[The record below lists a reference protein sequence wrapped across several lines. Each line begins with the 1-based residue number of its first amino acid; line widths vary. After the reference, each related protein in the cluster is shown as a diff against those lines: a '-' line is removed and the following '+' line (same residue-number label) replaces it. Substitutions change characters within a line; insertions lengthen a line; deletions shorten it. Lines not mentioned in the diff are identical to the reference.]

1 MTALKPTGTR
11 ISIVNIDVDGPPGL
25 TKSLEALAEQSARHN
40 AEVIVVSRAG
50 SKLRRLPRLNG
61 LVNIIQLHT
70 DGPLG
75 IPAMR
80 ALGMRR
86 ASGELV
92 AFTESRCVAS
102 SNWLDE
108 IVVACSK
115 DFAGIGG
122 AIEPAKFS
130 RLVDWAVF
138 ICEYHSAMLPL
149 EASETRGLPG
159 NNSVYWKTSLEA
171 LEPSLLDNYWESFF
185 QGELQARGERLMQV
199 PAMVV
204 RKEKRFT
211 FGYFMRQRFHFSRS
225 FAGMRR
231 ARLSGGR
238 RLMYLAGSPLIPAL
252 MLWRIGREVFRKK
265 RFRMLFLLSLPLLG
279 AFLTSYAVGEFA
291 GYLLGG
297 GDSLLEGRMTWTT
310 ATDYRD
316 PTRSFRSL

>member
-1 MTALKPTGTR
+1 VTALQPTGTH
-11 ISIVNIDVDGPPGL
+11 ISIVNIDVDGPPEL

-50 SKLRRLPRLNG
+50 SNIAGVAGVAGLNG
-61 LVNIIQLHT
+61 LENIVQLHT

-80 ALGMRR
+80 ALGLRR
-86 ASGELV
+86 ARGELV
-92 AFTESRCVAS
+92 AFTESRCLAS

-108 IVVACSK
+108 IVRACSK

-122 AIEPAKFS
+122 AIEPAKFK

-149 EASETRGLPG
+149 ESLETRGLPG
-159 NNSVYWKTSLEA
+159 NNSVYWKSSLEA
-171 LEPSLLDNYWESFF
+171 LDPSLLDNYWESFF

-199 PAMVV
+199 PTIVV

-231 ARLSGGR
+231 ARLSKGK
-238 RLMYLAGSPLIPAL
+238 RLIYLAGSPLIPGL
-252 MLWRIGREVFRKK
+252 MLWRIGREIFRKK
-265 RFRMLFLLSLPLLG
+265 RLRMHFLLSLPLLT
-279 AFLTSYAVGEFA
+279 AFLTSYAIGEFV
-291 GYLLGG
+291 GYLSGG
-297 GDSLLEGRMTWTT
+297 GDSLLKVE
-310 ATDYRD
+310 
-316 PTRSFRSL
+316 

>member
-25 TKSLEALAEQSARHN
+25 TKSLEALEEQSARHN

-50 SKLRRLPRLNG
+50 SDLPRPNG
-61 LVNIIQLHT
+61 LVNIVQLHT
-70 DGPLG
+70 GGPMG

-80 ALGMRR
+80 ALGLRR

-108 IVVACSK
+108 IVLACSK

-122 AIEPAKFS
+122 AIEPAKFR

-159 NNSVYWKTSLEA
+159 NNSVYWKASLEA
-171 LEPSLLDNYWESFF
+171 LDSSLLDNYWESFF
-185 QGELQARGERLMQV
+185 QRELQARGERLMQV

-231 ARLSGGR
+231 ARLSSGK
-238 RLMYLAGSPLIPAL
+238 RLIHLAGSPLIPGL

-265 RFRMLFLLSLPLLG
+265 RLRMHFLLSLPLLA
-279 AFLTSYAVGEFA
+279 AFLSSYAVGEFA

-297 GDSLLEGRMTWTT
+297 GDSLLKVE
-310 ATDYRD
+310 
-316 PTRSFRSL
+316 